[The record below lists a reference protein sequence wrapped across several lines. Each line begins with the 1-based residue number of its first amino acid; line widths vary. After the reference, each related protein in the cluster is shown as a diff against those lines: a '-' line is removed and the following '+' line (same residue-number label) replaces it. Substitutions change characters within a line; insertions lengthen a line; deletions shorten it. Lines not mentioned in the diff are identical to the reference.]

1 MWKIMNAEKNAKI
14 LLTESLAMD
23 PPASVC
29 GLYIAHPKSKYFA
42 VGKIALD
49 QVQFHEFTLLTAN
62 NNNIMLF
69 RFLIML
75 LENR

>member
-14 LLTESLAMD
+14 VLTESLAMD

-42 VGKIALD
+42 VGKITVD
-49 QVQFHEFTLLTAN
+49 QV
-62 NNNIMLF
+62 
-69 RFLIML
+69 
-75 LENR
+75 